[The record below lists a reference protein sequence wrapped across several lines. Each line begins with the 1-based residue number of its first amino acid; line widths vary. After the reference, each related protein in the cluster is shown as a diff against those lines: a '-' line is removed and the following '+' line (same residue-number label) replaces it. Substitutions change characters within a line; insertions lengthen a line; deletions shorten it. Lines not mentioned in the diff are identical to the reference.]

1 MSIPQ
6 AIAIGMTGNEVSKRI
21 TGTSEVSA
29 GRTAVATAAGGA
41 IGAVA
46 AGTLTV
52 GVAAFGLAAAPVA
65 VPLAVAGAAV
75 SFVASL
81 FDW

>member
-1 MSIPQ
+1 MSGVTRRSVIL
-6 AIAIGMTGNEVSKRI
+6 S
-21 TGTSEVSA
+21 
-29 GRTAVATAAGGA
+29 GG
-41 IGAVA
+41 
-46 AGTLTV
+46 
-52 GVAAFGLAAAPVA
+52 AAFGLAAAPVA